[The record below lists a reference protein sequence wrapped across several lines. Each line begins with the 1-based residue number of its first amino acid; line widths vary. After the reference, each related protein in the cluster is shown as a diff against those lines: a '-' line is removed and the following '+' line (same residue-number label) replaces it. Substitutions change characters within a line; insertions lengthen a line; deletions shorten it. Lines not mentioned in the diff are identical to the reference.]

1 MRRGPAFGQSP
12 GYSLFVSLYFA
23 KLDISSVG
31 HSLFHGHADRKW
43 DEHPAPESSLSSP
56 RGAAVPFP
64 AASGCRRAPVGTT
77 VQPSLEAGRLGWLCA
92 RARKGCPEG
101 EGTWGLPGALGTP
114 RALTLSRTTVQE
126 FEFGQIQVPGPGTP
140 RRSGEQLAACSV
152 SRAYLVGASS
162 RPQRKRVPSTG
173 RFWESSPAAPCALR
187 WAGVFGPLRLMNCG
201 GRHWSGLS
209 AV

>member
-77 VQPSLEAGRLGWLCA
+77 VQPSPEAGRLGWLCA

-101 EGTWGLPGALGTP
+101 EGTWGLLGPSPSRGQQCKSLSLAKFRSQGGGRLAAPGSSSQP
-114 RALTLSRTTVQE
+114 VLSREHIWWVRLRDHKGNGSPQPA
-126 FEFGQIQVPGPGTP
+126 V
-140 RRSGEQLAACSV
+140 SGKV
-152 SRAYLVGASS
+152 
-162 RPQRKRVPSTG
+162 RPQLLVP
-173 RFWESSPAAPCALR
+173 
-187 WAGVFGPLRLMNCG
+187 
-201 GRHWSGLS
+201 
-209 AV
+209 